1 MWLNNKLET
10 VSPNI
15 ENRVHWKGIIKGP
28 IYSFWFWLSMPT
40 NLFPFE
46 YSSEKRM
53 ESMYVKIH
61 INIASTIKINA
72 CDLVKPVSTN

>member
-46 YSSEKRM
+46 Y
-53 ESMYVKIH
+53 
-61 INIASTIKINA
+61 
-72 CDLVKPVSTN
+72 